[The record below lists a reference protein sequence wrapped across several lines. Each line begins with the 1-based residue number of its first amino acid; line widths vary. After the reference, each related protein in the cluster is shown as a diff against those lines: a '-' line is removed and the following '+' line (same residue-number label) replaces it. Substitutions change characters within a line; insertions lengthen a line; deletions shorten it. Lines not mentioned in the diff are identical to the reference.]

1 MAALGSA
8 TFVVGK
14 KARSGALLFYMWQ
27 FCLSAWRSGF
37 RSRSVHAILVLG
49 VLLVGVAFLSASF
62 SPRQPKTVALDVG
75 LSGMRFSLVL
85 FALFWVQE
93 LVGREVERRTV
104 MYALSYPV
112 SRGSYIIGRY
122 LGILG
127 LLALAAL
134 LLGMLLWLTT
144 LSIGGEDYEQGFRL
158 GLGWPFWITV
168 FGVWVDAALVAA
180 FALWIASL
188 STVPMLPVALGVAFA
203 VAGKSLGAVID
214 YLARG
219 ADNDPDFVSR
229 FNPLIESVQWV
240 LPDMSRLDW
249 RVWPMYELFPG
260 FPAIGLGLLMAA
272 GYAVV
277 MLALA
282 VITFSRRE
290 FS

>member
-1 MAALGSA
+1 
-8 TFVVGK
+8 
-14 KARSGALLFYMWQ
+14 MWQ
-27 FCLSAWRSGF
+27 FFLSAWRSGF
-37 RSRSVHAILVLG
+37 RSRSVHVILVLG

-62 SPRQPKTVALDVG
+62 SPRQPITVALDVG

-104 MYALSYPV
+104 IYALSYPV
-112 SRGSYIIGRY
+112 SRGAYIIGRY

-144 LSIGGEDYEQGFRL
+144 LYIGGDYEQGFRL
-158 GLGWPFWITV
+158 GLGWPFWISV

-188 STVPMLPVALGVAFA
+188 STVPMLPVALGIAFA

-219 ADNDPDFVSR
+219 ADNDPEFVSR
-229 FNPLIESVQWV
+229 FKPLIETVQWV
-240 LPDMSRLDW
+240 LPDLSRLDW

-260 FPAIGLGLLMAA
+260 WPAMGIGLLMAA

-277 MLALA
+277 MIALS
-282 VITFSRRE
+282 VMTFSRRE

>member
-1 MAALGSA
+1 
-8 TFVVGK
+8 
-14 KARSGALLFYMWQ
+14 MWQ

-37 RSRSVHAILVLG
+37 RSRSVHAILVIG

-62 SPRQPKTVALDVG
+62 SPRQPRTVALDVG

-93 LVGREVERRTV
+93 LVGREIERRTV

-112 SRGSYIIGRY
+112 SRAAYIVGRY

-144 LSIGGEDYEQGFRL
+144 LTVGATYEQSFSL
-158 GLGWPFWITV
+158 GLGIPFWVTV
-168 FGVWVDAALVAA
+168 FGVWVDAALAAA

-188 STVPMLPVALGVAFA
+188 STVPMLPVALGAAFS
-203 VAGKSLGAVID
+203 VAGKSLGSVID

-219 ADNDPDFVSR
+219 ADGDPEFVSK
-229 FNPLIESVQWV
+229 FNPLIETVQWV

-260 FPAIGLGLLMAA
+260 YMAMGLSLLMAT
-272 GYAVV
+272 GYTVV
-277 MLALA
+277 MLVLA
-282 VITFSRRE
+282 VRTFSRRE

>member
-1 MAALGSA
+1 
-8 TFVVGK
+8 
-14 KARSGALLFYMWQ
+14 MWQ

-93 LVGREVERRTV
+93 LVGREVEKRTV

-112 SRGSYIIGRY
+112 SRAAYIVGRY

-127 LLALAAL
+127 LLALAAS

-144 LSIGGEDYEQGFRL
+144 LTVGAAYEQSFRL
-158 GLGWPFWITV
+158 GLGWPFWTTV
-168 FGVWVDAALVAA
+168 FGIWVDAALVAA

-188 STVPMLPVALGVAFA
+188 STVPMLPVALGIAFA
-203 VAGKSLGAVID
+203 FAGKSLGAVIE
-214 YLARG
+214 YLASG

-229 FNPLIESVQWV
+229 FNPLIETVRWF
-240 LPDMSRLDW
+240 LPDLSRLDW

-260 FPAIGLGLLMAA
+260 AQVMALGVTMAA
-272 GYAVV
+272 GYALV

-282 VITFSRRE
+282 VRTFSRRE

>member
-1 MAALGSA
+1 M
-8 TFVVGK
+8 
-14 KARSGALLFYMWQ
+14 
-27 FCLSAWRSGF
+27 
-37 RSRSVHAILVLG
+37 HAILVLG

-75 LSGMRFSLVL
+75 LSGLRFSLVL

-93 LVGREVERRTV
+93 LVGREIERRTV

-112 SRGSYIIGRY
+112 SRTAYIIGRY

-144 LSIGGEDYEQGFRL
+144 LVVGGVFEQGFRL
-158 GLGWPFWITV
+158 DLGWPFWITV

-188 STVPMLPVALGVAFA
+188 STVPMLPIALGAAFA

-219 ADNDPDFVSR
+219 ADGDPEFVSR
-229 FNPLIESVQWV
+229 FSPLIDTVQWV
-240 LPDMSRLDW
+240 LPNLSRLDW
-249 RVWPMYELFPG
+249 RVWPMYEIDPG
-260 FPAIGLGLLMAA
+260 FPAIGLGLLMAL
-272 GYAVV
+272 GYALVLLV
-277 MLALA
+277 LA
-282 VITFSRRE
+282 VLTFSRRE

>member
-1 MAALGSA
+1 MLE
-8 TFVVGK
+8 
-14 KARSGALLFYMWQ
+14 

-62 SPRQPKTVALDVG
+62 SPRQPMTVALDVG

-112 SRGSYIIGRY
+112 SRAAYIIGRY

-127 LLALAAL
+127 LLVLAAMLLGL
-134 LLGMLLWLTT
+134 LLWITT
-144 LSIGGEDYEQGFRL
+144 LTVGAAYEQSFGLALGF
-158 GLGWPFWITV
+158 PFWLAI
-168 FGVWVDAALVAA
+168 FGLWVDAALIAA

-188 STVPMLPVALGVAFA
+188 STVPMLPIALGIAFA

-219 ADNDPDFVSR
+219 ADNDTVFVSR
-229 FNPLIESVQWV
+229 FSPLIETVQWV
-240 LPDMSRLDW
+240 LPDLSRLDW
-249 RVWPMYELFPG
+249 RVWPMYDIHPDFT
-260 FPAIGLGLLMAA
+260 AISLSLLMAV
-272 GYAVV
+272 GYSLL
-277 MLALA
+277 MLGLA
-282 VITFSRRE
+282 VIIFSRRE

>member
-1 MAALGSA
+1 
-8 TFVVGK
+8 
-14 KARSGALLFYMWQ
+14 MWE
-27 FCLSAWRSGF
+27 FCLSSWRSGF

-75 LSGMRFSLVL
+75 LSGMHFSLVL

-104 MYALSYPV
+104 MYALSYPI
-112 SRGSYIIGRY
+112 SRGAYIIGRY

-144 LSIGGEDYEQGFRL
+144 LTVGGVFEQGFRL
-158 GLGWPFWITV
+158 VLGWPYWITV
-168 FGVWVDAALVAA
+168 FGVWVDAALIAA
-180 FALWIASL
+180 FGLWIASL

-214 YLARG
+214 YLGRG
-219 ADNDPDFVSR
+219 ADGDPDFATR
-229 FNPLIESVQWV
+229 FNPLIENVQWV
-240 LPDMSRLDW
+240 LPDLSRLDW
-249 RVWPMYELFPG
+249 RTWPMYDLFPG
-260 FPAIGLGLLMAA
+260 WPTIGLGLLMAVS
-272 GYAVV
+272 YAAV
-277 MLALA
+277 MLSLA
-282 VITFSRRE
+282 VFTFSRRE

>member
-1 MAALGSA
+1 M
-8 TFVVGK
+8 
-14 KARSGALLFYMWQ
+14 
-27 FCLSAWRSGF
+27 
-37 RSRSVHAILVLG
+37 HAILVLG
-49 VLLVGVAFLSASF
+49 VLLIGVAFLSASF

-75 LSGMRFSLVL
+75 LSGMRFSMVL

-93 LVGREVERRTV
+93 LVGREVERHTV

-112 SRGSYIIGRY
+112 SRGSFIIGRY

-127 LLALAAL
+127 LLALAAV
-134 LLGMLLWLTT
+134 LLGMLLWLIT
-144 LSIGGEDYEQGFRL
+144 LYIGGDYEQGSRL

-188 STVPMLPVALGVAFA
+188 STVPMLPVALGAAFA

-219 ADNDPDFVSR
+219 ANNDPEFVSR
-229 FNPLIESVQWV
+229 FNPLIETVQWV
-240 LPDMSRLDW
+240 LPDLSRLDW

-260 FPAIGLGLLMAA
+260 FPAMGLGVLMAA
-272 GYAVV
+272 GYALV

-282 VITFSRRE
+282 VMTFSRRE

>member
-1 MAALGSA
+1 
-8 TFVVGK
+8 
-14 KARSGALLFYMWQ
+14 MWQ
-27 FCLSAWRSGF
+27 FCVSAWRSGF
-37 RSRSVHAILVLG
+37 RSRSVHAILLLG

-112 SRGSYIIGRY
+112 SRGAYIIGRY

-127 LLALAAL
+127 LLALAAV

-144 LSIGGEDYEQGFRL
+144 LSIGGAGAYEQGFLL
-158 GLGWPFWITV
+158 GLGFPYWLTV

-180 FALWIASL
+180 FALWMASL
-188 STVPMLPVALGVAFA
+188 STVPMLPVALGAAFA
-203 VAGKSLGAVID
+203 MAGKSLGAVID

-219 ADNDPDFVSR
+219 ADNDPEFVSR
-229 FNPLIESVQWV
+229 FNPLIETVQLV
-240 LPDMSRLDW
+240 LPDLSRLDW

-260 FPAIGLGLLMAA
+260 FPAMGLGLLMAA
-272 GYAVV
+272 GYSIV

-282 VITFSRRE
+282 VMTFSRRE
-290 FS
+290 SS

>member
-1 MAALGSA
+1 MR
-8 TFVVGK
+8 
-14 KARSGALLFYMWQ
+14 ARFGALLFMWQ

-49 VLLVGVAFLSASF
+49 VLLVGIAFLSASF
-62 SPRQPKTVALDVG
+62 SPRQPKTIALDVG

-112 SRGSYIIGRY
+112 SRGAYIVGRY
-122 LGILG
+122 LGIIG

-144 LSIGGEDYEQGFRL
+144 LYIGGDYEQGFRL
-158 GLGWPFWITV
+158 GLGWPFWITI

-188 STVPMLPVALGVAFA
+188 STVPMLPVALGAAFA
-203 VAGKSLGAVID
+203 LAGKSLGAVID

-219 ADNDPDFVSR
+219 ADGDLEFVSK
-229 FNPLIESVQWV
+229 FNPLIETIQWF
-240 LPDMSRLDW
+240 LPDLSRLDW

-260 FPAIGLGLLMAA
+260 FPTIALSLLMAA

-282 VITFSRRE
+282 VMTFSRRE

>member
-1 MAALGSA
+1 M
-8 TFVVGK
+8 
-14 KARSGALLFYMWQ
+14 
-27 FCLSAWRSGF
+27 
-37 RSRSVHAILVLG
+37 
-49 VLLVGVAFLSASF
+49 LLVGVAYLSASF

-93 LVGREVERRTV
+93 LVGREIERRTV

-112 SRGSYIIGRY
+112 SRAAYIIGRY

-144 LSIGGEDYEQGFRL
+144 LSVSAAYEQVSSPGL
-158 GLGWPFWITV
+158 GLPFWMTV

-203 VAGKSLGAVID
+203 IAGKSLGAVID

-219 ADNDPDFVSR
+219 ADGDPEFAAR
-229 FNPLIESVQWV
+229 FNPLIEVVQWL

-249 RVWPMYELFPG
+249 RTWPMYELFPG
-260 FPAIGLGLLMAA
+260 FPAVALSVLMAA
-272 GYAVV
+272 GYATV

-282 VITFSRRE
+282 VSTFSRRE

>member
-1 MAALGSA
+1 
-8 TFVVGK
+8 
-14 KARSGALLFYMWQ
+14 MWQ
-27 FCLSAWRSGF
+27 FCLSSWRSGF
-37 RSRSVHAILVLG
+37 RSRSVHAIVLLG
-49 VLLVGVAFLSASF
+49 ILLVGVAFLSASF

-75 LSGMRFSLVL
+75 FSGMRFSLIL

-112 SRGSYIIGRY
+112 SRGAYIIGRY

-127 LLALAAL
+127 LLALATL

-144 LSIGGEDYEQGFRL
+144 LTVGGVFEQSFGL
-158 GLGWPFWITV
+158 GLGWPYWVTV
-168 FGVWVDAALVAA
+168 FGVWVDAALVAS

-214 YLARG
+214 YLGRG
-219 ADNDPDFVSR
+219 ADGDPDFVVR

-240 LPDMSRLDW
+240 LPDLSRLDW

-260 FPAIGLGLLMAA
+260 WPAIGLGLLMAVA
-272 GYAVV
+272 YAAV
-277 MLALA
+277 MLSLA
-282 VITFSRRE
+282 VFTFSRRE

>member
-1 MAALGSA
+1 M
-8 TFVVGK
+8 
-14 KARSGALLFYMWQ
+14 
-27 FCLSAWRSGF
+27 
-37 RSRSVHAILVLG
+37 HAILILG

-93 LVGREVERRTV
+93 LVGREVERKTV

-112 SRGSYIIGRY
+112 SRAAYILGRY

-127 LLALAAL
+127 LLALATL
-134 LLGMLLWLTT
+134 LLGILLWLTT
-144 LSIGGEDYEQGFRL
+144 LSVGGSYDLGFRL
-158 GLGWPFWITV
+158 GLGFPYWITV
-168 FGVWVDAALVAA
+168 LGIWVDAALVAA

-188 STVPMLPVALGVAFA
+188 STVPMLPVALGAAFA
-203 VAGKSLGAVID
+203 VAGKSLGAVVD

-219 ADNDPDFVSR
+219 ADNDPEFVSR
-229 FNPLIESVQWV
+229 FNPLIETVQWV
-240 LPDMSRLDW
+240 LPDLSRLDW
-249 RVWPMYELFPG
+249 RGWPMYELFPG
-260 FPAIGLGLLMAA
+260 FPAMGLSLLMAF

-277 MLALA
+277 LLTLA
-282 VITFSRRE
+282 VRTFSRRE

>member
-1 MAALGSA
+1 
-8 TFVVGK
+8 
-14 KARSGALLFYMWQ
+14 MWE
-27 FCLSAWRSGF
+27 FCLSACRSGF

-49 VLLVGVAFLSASF
+49 ILLVGVAFLSASF

-75 LSGMRFSLVL
+75 LSGMRFSLIL

-93 LVGREVERRTV
+93 LVGREIERRTV

-112 SRGSYIIGRY
+112 SRGAYIIGRY
-122 LGILG
+122 FGILG

-144 LSIGGEDYEQGFRL
+144 LTVGGAFEQGFSL
-158 GLGWPFWITV
+158 GLGFPFWVTV

-188 STVPMLPVALGVAFA
+188 STVPMLPVALGIAFA
-203 VAGKSLGAVID
+203 VAGKSLGAVMD

-219 ADNDPDFVSR
+219 ADNDPLFVSQ
-229 FNPLIESVQWV
+229 FNPLIETVQWV
-240 LPDMSRLDW
+240 LPDLSRLDW
-249 RVWPMYELFPG
+249 RVWPMYDLFPG
-260 FPAIGLGLLMAA
+260 LQVIGLSLLMAI
-272 GYAVV
+272 GYSAA

-282 VITFSRRE
+282 VYVFSRRE

>member
-1 MAALGSA
+1 
-8 TFVVGK
+8 
-14 KARSGALLFYMWQ
+14 MWQ

-85 FALFWVQE
+85 FGLFWVQE
-93 LVGREVERRTV
+93 LIAREVEKRTV

-112 SRGSYIIGRY
+112 SRAAYILGRY
-122 LGILG
+122 FGILG
-127 LLALAAL
+127 LLALATL

-144 LSIGGEDYEQGFRL
+144 LTVGGAYEQSFRL
-158 GLGWPFWITV
+158 GLGLPFWAAV
-168 FGVWVDAALVAA
+168 FGIWVDAALVAS

-188 STVPMLPVALGVAFA
+188 STVPMLPVALGAAFA

-219 ADNDPDFVSR
+219 ADGDPDFVSR
-229 FNPLIESVQWV
+229 FNPLIDTVQWV
-240 LPDMSRLDW
+240 LPDLSRLDW
-249 RVWPMYELFPG
+249 RVWPMYEIHPG
-260 FPAIGLGLLMAA
+260 LPAMGLALLMAL
-272 GYAVV
+272 GYGLIL
-277 MLALA
+277 LALA
-282 VITFSRRE
+282 VVTFSRRE

>member
-1 MAALGSA
+1 M
-8 TFVVGK
+8 
-14 KARSGALLFYMWQ
+14 
-27 FCLSAWRSGF
+27 
-37 RSRSVHAILVLG
+37 HAILVLG

-75 LSGMRFSLVL
+75 LSGIRFSLVL

-112 SRGSYIIGRY
+112 SRASYIIGRY

-134 LLGMLLWLTT
+134 LFGMLLWLTT
-144 LSIGGEDYEQGFRL
+144 LLVGGAYEQGFRL
-158 GLGWPFWITV
+158 GLGTPFWATI
-168 FGVWVDAALVAA
+168 FGVWVDAALIAA

-188 STVPMLPVALGVAFA
+188 STVPMLPVALGAAFA
-203 VAGKSLGAVID
+203 VAGKSLGAVIQ
-214 YLARG
+214 YLASG
-219 ADNDPDFVSR
+219 ADNDPLFVSR
-229 FNPLIESVQWV
+229 FSPLIETVQWF
-240 LPDMSRLDW
+240 LPDLSRLDW

-260 FPAIGLGLLMAA
+260 YPAIALGVLMAL
-272 GYAVV
+272 GYVIV
-277 MLALA
+277 LLALA
-282 VITFSRRE
+282 VMIFSRRE